1 MKAALLALALAPWAG
16 PLAGQEL
23 TAEVA
28 AAERARFAAQ
38 VKRDTAALR
47 TLLAGDLVYVH
58 SNALIESKEHFI
70 ETVASGTIVY
80 EEIVPLEM
88 SHRIFGTTAVGN
100 GRVKVGVQM
109 NGQKLVVDLLF
120 TTVQVKRHGRWELVA
135 WQSTRVP

>member
-1 MKAALLALALAPWAG
+1 MKIALLAISLATWAG
-16 PLAGQEL
+16 PLAGQEPS
-23 TAEVA
+23 TDVA

-38 VKRDTAALR
+38 MKRDTAALR
-47 TLLAGDLVYVH
+47 TLLANDLVYIH
-58 SNALIESKEHFI
+58 SNALVESKEHFI
-70 ETVASGTIVY
+70 ETVATGRIVY

-100 GRVKVGVQM
+100 GKVRVGVQM

-120 TTVQVKRHGRWELVA
+120 TTVQVRQNGRWELVA